1 MYLSPELAEQYFLPL
16 SRDYSL
22 MREDHWEAFML
33 NEPLML
39 EAVRTWRNPLEQRPA
54 YMMKG
59 Q

>member
-1 MYLSPELAEQYFLPL
+1 
-16 SRDYSL
+16 

-33 NEPLML
+33 SIANEPLML
-39 EAVRTWRNPLEQRPA
+39 EAVHTWRNPLEQRPA